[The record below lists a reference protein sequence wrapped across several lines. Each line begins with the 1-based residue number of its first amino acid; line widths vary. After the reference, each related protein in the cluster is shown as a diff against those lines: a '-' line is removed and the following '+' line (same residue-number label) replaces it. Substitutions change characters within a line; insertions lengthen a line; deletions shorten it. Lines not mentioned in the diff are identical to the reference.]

1 MVMQGDKQMATTN
14 KQPWKEWHGFACEIK
29 DDTEVDGILMQ
40 ELDVPGFAITY
51 NRPIAAVVS
60 VNEAREIA
68 ASRKNLE
75 PCTYRL
81 WARGVAGEYIP
92 VPAEILVVKK

>member
-1 MVMQGDKQMATTN
+1 MATT
-14 KQPWKEWHGFACEIK
+14 KKSAWKTWNGFAIEIK

-40 ELDVPGFAITY
+40 ELHVPGFPTTY
-51 NRPIAAVVS
+51 NKPVAAVVS

-68 ASRKNLE
+68 ATRKNPE

-81 WARGVAGEYIP
+81 WARGIEGEYIP
-92 VPAEILVVKK
+92 VPTEILVVKK